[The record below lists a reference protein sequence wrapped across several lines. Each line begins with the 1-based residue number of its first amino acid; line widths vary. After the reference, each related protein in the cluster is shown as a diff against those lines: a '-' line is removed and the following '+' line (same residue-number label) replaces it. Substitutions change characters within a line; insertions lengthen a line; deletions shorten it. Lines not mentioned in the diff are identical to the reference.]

1 MKMGVTTRSAG
12 TPSAELLSFDSE
24 WWSATIARAN
34 SSLMDEWARENT
46 VGCLWLLI
54 PAHDQADI
62 HRAEVNGALVMDIR
76 HEFAM
81 ETEPRV
87 GDARPF
93 NAGEV
98 DALAAISRTAF
109 RGLTRFYADPRF
121 PDDRCDDLYENWL
134 RQSADGWAAEILVVG
149 DGDGPVGFVTIH
161 VDADEASIGLI
172 ATAEH
177 VRGKGIGRVLTASAI
192 DWAYQQ
198 RIPHMTVVTQ
208 GCNIAAQ
215 RTFQGAGFRTSD
227 VSVWLHRWYS

>member
-1 MKMGVTTRSAG
+1 MKLGITTRSAD
-12 TPSAELLSFDSE
+12 TPSAELLSWDSE
-24 WWSATIARAN
+24 WWGVKIGRGNT
-34 SSLMDEWARENT
+34 LMDDWARENT
-46 VGCLWLLI
+46 VGCMWILI
-54 PAHDQADI
+54 PASDQQEI
-62 HRAEVNGALVMDIR
+62 QWCERRGARFVDIR

-87 GDARPF
+87 GGARPF
-93 NAGEV
+93 TPADV
-98 DALAAISRTAF
+98 DALAEISRTAF
-109 RGLTRFYADPRF
+109 RGLTRFYADANF
-121 PDDRCDDLYENWL
+121 HGDRCDALYENWL

-161 VDADEASIGLI
+161 VDQDEASIGLI

-198 RIPHMTVVTQ
+198 RIPKMTVVTQ

-215 RTFQGAGFRTSD
+215 RTFQSAGFRTSD